1 MPLTRRN
8 FLETL
13 AAVAAMEIPKLPG
26 GADRLMAS
34 TKGAPVAMRAWTPQE
49 HPRLFFGRKDVED
62 LRAKRKAD
70 PIAAAAWA
78 RVEAEIEKGMAV
90 NHFPRMSD
98 RWEFDTGADNQK
110 NLGMTVSE
118 SFNYSRSLALSWALD
133 RVTAHARKATDLLM
147 ALCDWDFWTSPRFFG
162 TDYGVP
168 WRGQIE
174 TAGLCHLAACGYDW
188 LYDFMT
194 ETERHR
200 LRTCLL
206 YKGILPIVQDY
217 ADPLTRLPV
226 ASHMK
231 PYYNFWQ
238 VSVALAGEATMALYR
253 EHPLAERYAR
263 LCKDASDWWFRFEGW
278 TVPVLPK
285 RQQDLRAGSYFPPN
299 FDSEG
304 GYWEGLNYMD
314 AVLITSFYFG
324 ESYRRQTGME
334 ILPMDLM
341 QKVAGFILNA
351 SFRMGDRMRG
361 VNFSDTRAGFATSPT
376 LTAYLARRLR
386 HSGLQWFLQ
395 NCQNNFN
402 DASHFRYSELPA
414 FTYLWYDPTVKPQ
427 EPEGAVPAKVYPGMS
442 VAVMRSGWGHDD
454 TMLALK
460 CGVTAGHSHPDANSF
475 VLYSRDELLLT
486 DSGVCGY
493 EMPEYLDY
501 YHTTRAHS
509 TVLVGNEGQIKRR
522 PGKIVAQA
530 GVPELG
536 FVLGDATA
544 PYEGRLS
551 RFLRGTLFI
560 GNQYYVV
567 ADWLSKESD
576 APFQWLLHYDG
587 KMKQEDQA
595 YVIRKG
601 KAALSVRMIEPK
613 EYRLA
618 IKHGYKTYNEDFTV
632 VKSTREKQKEL
643 ERSDYFEIT
652 PARNEK
658 RQRFLTVLYPFAAG
672 GTEPVIQEVREQ
684 GWVGVRVS
692 REGGRRVDL
701 VGLRLSG
708 SGGGLEQVE
717 TDAPLFCL
725 TQDEKGEPKQAMV
738 YRGTYL
744 KAGGKTILASPKPAT
759 LAIEL

>member
-1 MPLTRRN
+1 
-8 FLETL
+8 
-13 AAVAAMEIPKLPG
+13 
-26 GADRLMAS
+26 
-34 TKGAPVAMRAWTPQE
+34 
-49 HPRLFFGRKDVED
+49 
-62 LRAKRKAD
+62 
-70 PIAAAAWA
+70 
-78 RVEAEIEKGMAV
+78 MAV
-90 NHFPRMSD
+90 N
-98 RWEFDTGADNQK
+98 
-110 NLGMTVSE
+110 E
-118 SFNYSRSLALSWALD
+118 SFHYSRSLALSWALD

-162 TDYGVP
+162 TDYEVP

-174 TAGLCHLAACGYDW
+174 TGGLCHLAACGYDW

-194 ETERHR
+194 EAERHR

-226 ASHMK
+226 ASHMR

-314 AVLITSFYFG
+314 GVLISSFYFG
-324 ESYRRQTGME
+324 ESYRRQTGVE

-341 QKVAGFILNA
+341 RKVAGLILNA

-361 VNFSDTRAGFATSPT
+361 VNFSDSRAGFATSPNV
-376 LTAYLARRLR
+376 TAYLARRLR

-395 NCQNNFN
+395 NCRNNFN
-402 DASHFRYSELPA
+402 DASLLRYCEMPA
-414 FTYLWYDPTVKPQ
+414 FTYLWYDPALKPQ
-427 EPEGAVPAKVYPGMS
+427 EPEGAVPVKVYPGMG

-454 TMLALK
+454 TMLAFK
-460 CGVTAGHSHPDANSF
+460 CGVTAGHSHADANSF
-475 VLYSRDELLLT
+475 VLYSRDELLLV

-493 EMPEYLDY
+493 EMPEYLGY

-509 TVLVGNEGQIKRR
+509 SVLVGGEGQIKRLA
-522 PGKIVAQA
+522 GKIVEQ
-530 GVPELG
+530 
-536 FVLGDATA
+536 D
-544 PYEGRLS
+544 
-551 RFLRGTLFI
+551 
-560 GNQYYVV
+560 
-567 ADWLSKESD
+567 
-576 APFQWLLHYDG
+576 DG
-587 KMKQEDQA
+587 EMKQETQA

-613 EYRLA
+613 ECRLA
-618 IKHGYKTYNEDFTV
+618 IKQGYKTYNEDFTV
-632 VKSTREKQKEL
+632 VKSSQEKQKEL

-672 GTEPVIQEVREQ
+672 GTEPVIHEVRKQ

-692 REGGRRVDL
+692 REGGHRVDL

-725 TQDEKGEPKQAMV
+725 TRDEKGEPKQAMV
-738 YRGTYL
+738 YSGTYL